1 MAWVRNVNAKRSV
14 SFSTTFCPVS
24 YIANVQTGPLAFIV
38 TFRTAIIVLERDSQ

>member
-14 SFSTTFCPVS
+14 SFPTAFCPVS
-24 YIANVQTGPLAFIV
+24 YIANVQTGPLAFV